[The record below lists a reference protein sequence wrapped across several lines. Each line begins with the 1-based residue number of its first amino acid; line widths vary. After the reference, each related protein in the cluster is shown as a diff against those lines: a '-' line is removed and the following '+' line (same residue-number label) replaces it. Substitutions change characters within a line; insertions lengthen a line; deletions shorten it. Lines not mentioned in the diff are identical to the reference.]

1 MGGWLSTSFASS
13 IEKNS
18 LTLSTTKQGVPGFM
32 NGKSLTLHANPG
44 DTVGSVVERFNIY
57 RGPTHQITHLTKNGA
72 TLLFS
77 EIVQGDMKAFF

>member
-1 MGGWLSTSFASS
+1 MGGWLSTAASN
-13 IEKNS
+13 EKNT

-44 DTVGSVVERFNIY
+44 DTVGTVVERFNIY

-77 EIVQGDMKAFF
+77 EPVVGDMKGMF